1 MEMLRWAGTSFAMG
15 NAHPEVL
22 AAASGHTVP
31 NNEDGVAAVI
41 EQILAARRPCED
53 GASRDS

>member
-15 NAHPEVL
+15 NAHPDVL

-41 EQILAARRPCED
+41 EQILAARQPSED
-53 GASRDS
+53 SAPGDS